1 MVNYVRIY
9 PMMGERG
16 MNMKCK
22 FCFAELEEEASVCP
36 VCGKALIE
44 TSEEAMPSV
53 EESAEET
60 TVEATEEATEEVTE
74 PVAENTPDAAPA
86 AKGKKKCKPW
96 QIALIVAGG
105 VLLLAVLIGAVLYGF
120 GINILPRENDIF
132 YKKSYTVKDAVAEK
146 KADVVVATLGD
157 QVLTNGVLQAYY
169 WTGVMD
175 FINNNSSYLSYIGLD
190 PYEPLNKQIYDEETG
205 KTFQQLF
212 LENALATWRRYAT
225 LLQLAEESNFTL
237 DAEKQAYL
245 DSFQSEITEIAKE
258 SGYED
263 VEEFIDKEMFPGSSL
278 KAYYAF
284 NRVGYTGLCY
294 YDTVYEGLMPTS
306 AEMEAYYK
314 EHEEE
319 LKEKGYD
326 KASGSYYNVRHIL
339 IGVTGGTKNDQGEVV
354 YSDADWETCRAAA
367 QKVLN
372 EYLAGEKTEAAFGTL
387 AMKNTEDTGSLSSG
401 GLYEKLTKDTD
412 FVEEFKEWYLDETR
426 KPGDT
431 GLVKSVYGYHV
442 MYFSSSVPIWEYE
455 IQTILLSEATTKFF
469 EDAEK
474 KYPMEVDYKKI
485 VLGLVEL
492 GS

>member
-1 MVNYVRIY
+1 
-9 PMMGERG
+9 
-16 MNMKCK
+16 MKMKRK
-22 FCFAELEEEASVCP
+22 FYFAVLKENTSVCP
-36 VCGKALIE
+36 VCGKPLIE
-44 TSEEAMPSV
+44 TSEEAMPSG
-53 EESAEET
+53 
-60 TVEATEEATEEVTE
+60 EEAAEKATVEVTE
-74 PVAENTPDAAPA
+74 PVAENTFDAAPA
-86 AKGKKKCKPW
+86 AKEKKKCKPW
-96 QIALIVAGG
+96 QIAPIVAGG

-157 QVLTNGVLQAYY
+157 QVLTNGELQAYY

-175 FINNNSSYLSYIGLD
+175 FISNNSAYLTSIGLD
-190 PYEPLNKQIYDEETG
+190 PYEPLNKQIYDQKTG
-205 KTFQQLF
+205 KTYQQVF

-225 LLQLAEESNFTL
+225 LLQLAEENNFVLNAEQQSFL
-237 DAEKQAYL
+237 DE
-245 DSFQSEITEIAKE
+245 FQSEMSTMAKD

-263 VEEFIDKEMFPGSSL
+263 VEEFIDKELFPGSSL

-306 AEMEAYYK
+306 AELEAYYK

-319 LKEKGYD
+319 LKEKGHD
-326 KASGSYYNVRHIL
+326 KARGSYYNVRHIL
-339 IGVTGGTKNDQGEVV
+339 IGVTGGTKDDQGNIV
-354 YSDADWETCRAAA
+354 YSDAEWEACRTAA
-367 QKVLN
+367 QEVLDK
-372 EYLAGEKTEAAFGTL
+372 YLAGEKTENAFGTL
-387 AMKNTEDTGSLSSG
+387 AIIESEDSGSKING

-431 GLVKSVYGYHV
+431 GLVKSVYGYHI

-455 IQTILLSEATTKFF
+455 TQTVLLSENTTKFF

-474 KYPMEVDYKKI
+474 KLPMEVDYKKI